1 MRQLFDGLRVDP
13 AAALPAG
20 PVLLVDDV
28 ARSTWTVTVAA
39 ALLRDAGT
47 GPVLPLVGH
56 RRP

>member
-1 MRQLFDGLRVDP
+1 
-13 AAALPAG
+13 
-20 PVLLVDDV
+20 VLLVDDV

-39 ALLRDAGT
+39 ALLRDAGA

>member
-1 MRQLFDGLRVDP
+1 MGRDESV
-13 AAALPAG
+13 ALPEG

-28 ARSTWTVTVAA
+28 ARTGWTLTVAA
-39 ALLRDAGT
+39 ALLRDGGA